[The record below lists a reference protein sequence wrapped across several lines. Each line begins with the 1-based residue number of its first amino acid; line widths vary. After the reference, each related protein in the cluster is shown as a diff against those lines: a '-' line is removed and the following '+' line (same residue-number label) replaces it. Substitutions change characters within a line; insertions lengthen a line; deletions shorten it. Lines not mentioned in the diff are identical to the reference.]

1 MHAMLEYRFVRT
13 AVTLIVTFAA
23 ILLVSE
29 RPALAAPASQ
39 LDRDVDAALHTL
51 YDGSPTAKVLGG
63 KAKGILVFPKIVKAG
78 FIVGGQGGDGA
89 LIKNGRKVGY
99 YNASAVSVGL
109 QAGAQSFGFAIFFMT
124 DATMQSFEKSNGFEI
139 GVGPTVV
146 IVDAGAA
153 RDINTLTAKSD
164 VYAFVFGQKGLMAG
178 IGLQGTKIT
187 KLKR

>member
-63 KAKGILVFPKIVKAG
+63 KAKGILVFPK
-78 FIVGGQGGDGA
+78 

-124 DATMQSFEKSNGFEI
+124 DAAMQSFEKSNGFEI